1 MHENAPKPVRPTQWL
16 AWAALQVWFTP
27 FGIYAYWDMSRP
39 PWNVETNW
47 ALGSAAVLIA
57 IPTVYGLSLVQQV
70 FAVRRYHEGLREAY
84 ARPLS
89 PTCEGC
95 KVRPCSWN
103 TRTGE
108 WMDTCSACR
117 GDEYFDNDHMIG

>member
-39 PWNVETNW
+39 PWNVRTNW

-57 IPTVYGLSLVQQV
+57 IPTVYGLSLVQQA
-70 FAVRRYHEGLREAY
+70 FAVRHYHEGLREAY

>member
-1 MHENAPKPVRPTQWL
+1 MRGNPPKPVRTTQWL

-27 FGIYAYWDMSRP
+27 FGIHAYRDLSAP
-39 PWNVETNW
+39 PRSIGGNW
-47 ALGSAAVLIA
+47 ALAFAAVLIA
-57 IPTVYGLSLVQQV
+57 IPTVHGLALFQQV
-70 FAVRRYHEGLREAY
+70 LEIRRYHERLRKAY

-95 KVRPCSWN
+95 NARPCSWN

-108 WMDTCSACR
+108 WMDTCSGCR
-117 GDEYFDNDHMIG
+117 GDQYFDNDHMIG

>member
-27 FGIYAYWDMSRP
+27 FGIYAYGDMSRP
-39 PWNVETNW
+39 PWNVGTNW
-47 ALGSAAVLIA
+47 ALGFAVVLIA

-95 KVRPCSWN
+95 NVRPCSWN

-117 GDEYFDNDHMIG
+117 GDAYFDNDHMIG